1 VILVNGEPREVSAP
15 TVAGLLDELGVQAQR
30 GVAVAVNAEVVPRAE
45 WERFEVPEAAKV
57 EILTAMQGG

>member
-1 VILVNGEPREVSAP
+1 MLVNGERRELSAA
-15 TVAGLLDELGVQAQR
+15 TVAALLDELGVVDER

-45 WERFEVPEAAKV
+45 WARFEVPQDAKV

>member
-1 VILVNGEPREVSAP
+1 MIVVNGERRELGAA
-15 TVAGLLDELGVQAQR
+15 TIAALLDELGVQAER
-30 GVAVAVNAEVVPRAE
+30 GVAVAVNAEVVPRTE

>member
-1 VILVNGEPREVSAP
+1 VIVINGERREVSAA
-15 TVAGLLDELGVQAQR
+15 TVAGLLDELGVRAER

-45 WERFEVPEAAKV
+45 WARFEVPDAARV

>member
-1 VILVNGEPREVSAP
+1 MIVVNGERRELRGA
-15 TVAGLLDELGVQAQR
+15 TVAALLDELGVQAER

>member
-1 VILVNGEPREVSAP
+1 MIVVNGEPRDVRAP
-15 TVAGLLDELGVQAQR
+15 TVAALLDELGVEGER

-45 WERFEVPEAAKV
+45 WERFALPEAAKV

>member
-1 VILVNGEPREVSAP
+1 MILVNGEPREVSAP

-45 WERFEVPEAAKV
+45 WERFAVPEAAKV